1 MTKIPKNI
9 LYLKQKLYTL
19 KMEIV
24 TSIEDHMDEPNRLIL
39 DIENIE
45 IKLDDEQHTL
55 LLIKSLTSTCEV
67 LSYTN
72 FYNKN

>member
-1 MTKIPKNI
+1 
-9 LYLKQKLYTL
+9 
-19 KMEIV
+19 MEMI
-24 TSIEDHMDEPNRLIL
+24 TSIKDHIDEPNRLIL

-55 LLIKSLTSTCEV
+55 LLIKLLISTCEV